1 MRTHSLRILIA
12 VTIAAA
18 AGCASTQR
26 PVLYPNATFERVGR
40 AQAERDID
48 DCTRRAESHGLTST
62 GNTRVARRSAEGAA
76 VGAAAGAAGAA
87 VYGRDVGR
95 AAGTGAAAGAT
106 AGAVRGGFEA
116 ADPNPTYRS
125 FVQRCLRER
134 GYEVIG
140 WQ

>member
-1 MRTHSLRILIA
+1 MRTNSITILIA
-12 VTIAAA
+12 LLLAAA

-26 PVLYPNATFERVGR
+26 PVLYPNAALQR
-40 AQAERDID
+40 AGETQAGRDID
-48 DCTRRAESHGLTST
+48 DCMRRAESHGLKPT
-62 GNTRVARRSAEGAA
+62 GNTKVVRRGTEGAA

-87 VYGRDVGR
+87 VYGSDIGR
-95 AAGTGAAAGAT
+95 AAGTGAAAGAA

-116 ADPNPTYRS
+116 ADPNPTYRN

>member
-1 MRTHSLRILIA
+1 MQTNSLRILIA
-12 VTIAAA
+12 VTLAAA

-26 PVLYPNATFERVGR
+26 PVLYPNATFERVGP

-48 DCTRRAESHGLTST
+48 DCTRRAESHGLTPT

-76 VGAAAGAAGAA
+76 V
-87 VYGRDVGR
+87 
-95 AAGTGAAAGAT
+95 GAAAGAT

-134 GYEVIG
+134 GYDVIG